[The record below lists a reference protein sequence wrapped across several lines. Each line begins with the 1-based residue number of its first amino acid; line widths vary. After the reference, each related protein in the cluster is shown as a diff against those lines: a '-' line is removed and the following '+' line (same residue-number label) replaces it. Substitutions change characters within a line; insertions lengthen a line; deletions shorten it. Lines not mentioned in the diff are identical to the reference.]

1 MKKLVAIL
9 ISGLFASAAFA
20 ADPAPAAEKTASAP
34 AAEKAAPVKKAK
46 KTKKVTKKEVKK
58 EVKTEEKAAA
68 PAEKAGK
75 NPAFFYMIGCQ
86 VKMNISEKRKK
97 ACPDSVISCLRSF
110 WRFSPHQVVSLLPP
124 AMSVSGQSA

>member
-46 KTKKVTKKEVKK
+46 KTKKVTKKEVK
-58 EVKTEEKAAA
+58 TEEKAAA
-68 PAEKAGK
+68 PAEKTAK
-75 NPAFFYMIGCQ
+75 
-86 VKMNISEKRKK
+86 
-97 ACPDSVISCLRSF
+97 
-110 WRFSPHQVVSLLPP
+110 
-124 AMSVSGQSA
+124 